1 MSDGISKVWAVSS
14 GLKNILVSFQG
25 LDQCTIWGNEIN
37 LNGHLPDCVRGA
49 GKARVI
55 RADGCFY
62 AIEHTF
68 MDVWSLDV
76 GLCHAVHGIAHGPI
90 VVASRNDEIYFEQL
104 AIFISSVVVDERA
117 ARSFK
122 NTYAVACVILAGI
135 ENIGAENIGVFA

>member
-25 LDQCTIWGNEIN
+25 LDQCAIWGNEIN

-76 GLCHAVHGIAHGPI
+76 GLCHAVHSIAHGPI
-90 VVASRNDEIYFEQL
+90 VVASRNDEIYFEQFTV
-104 AIFISSVVVDERA
+104 FISSVVVDECA
-117 ARSFK
+117 AWSFK
-122 NTYAVACVILAGI
+122 NPYAVACVIFAGI
-135 ENIGAENIGVFA
+135 ENIGAKNIGVFA